1 MLISNKMHVILVYL
15 NEFIHME
22 SFIKL
27 FNCGPQGYGVRASL
41 SALFGCL
48 HHVPMNLSSAF
59 QR

>member
-1 MLISNKMHVILVYL
+1 MIPMLISNKMHVILVYL

-41 SALFGCL
+41 CL
-48 HHVPMNLSSAF
+48 PYLAVFIMFP
-59 QR
+59 